1 MTGERRKV
9 ATASIRGKLIA
20 LTLTS
25 ILVPVFTVL
34 IFVAEREIGQIRAD
48 MLAESALMG
57 SVVAD
62 YGAAALAFD
71 ERAAAEQALQA
82 LGRHKFFRDAALYD
96 THGQLFASFA
106 RGERDLLPPPA
117 DVAGAASGTTIDGDR
132 ITVVR
137 PVDHNDAR
145 FGTLVLHTEAAPLTA
160 RVHAYLWGLLWLVVG
175 VIAAS
180 VLLAAALER
189 IISKRLAKLADIARK
204 IAQSADY
211 TVRADDD
218 GGDEIGQLADA
229 FNHMLHEIGHR
240 QEQARQAV
248 RVRDEFLS
256 VASHELKTPLTSLK
270 LQVQSLIEMP
280 PTIADRL
287 EAKRVASSFA
297 LTERQV
303 RRLERL
309 INNLLDVSRI
319 AVGRFGLQLEDTDL
333 SACIR
338 DVAAQLS
345 AELARSGSTLTLNLP
360 DTALGRW
367 DPLRLEQVVVNLM
380 TNAVKYGEGKP
391 IDVTLELDEHKA
403 RLRVRDHGIGV
414 AAADHTRIFGRF
426 ERAVS
431 LNYGGLGLG
440 LYITRQIVLAHG
452 GTIHV
457 DSSLGAGSTFTV
469 EIDRAGPQETPAA
482 NDTRAINAIN
492 EPGEPS

>member
-1 MTGERRKV
+1 
-9 ATASIRGKLIA
+9 
-20 LTLTS
+20 
-25 ILVPVFTVL
+25 F
-34 IFVAEREIGQIRAD
+34 FV
-48 MLAESALMG
+48 
-57 SVVAD
+57 
-62 YGAAALAFD
+62 
-71 ERAAAEQALQA
+71 
-82 LGRHKFFRDAALYD
+82 DAALYD
-96 THGQLFASFA
+96 TKGVLFASFA
-106 RGERDLLPPPA
+106 SGGAHDLLPPPA
-117 DVAGAASGTTIDGDR
+117 DVAQAAAGTTIDGDR

-137 PVDHNDAR
+137 PVAHGHAR
-145 FGTLVLHTEAAPLTA
+145 FGTLVLHTAAAPLTR
-160 RVHAYLWGLLWLVVG
+160 RVHAYLWGLLWLVIG

-180 VLLAAALER
+180 VFLAAALER
-189 IISKRLAKLADIARK
+189 IISRRLGKLADMARK

-211 TVRADDD
+211 GVRADDA

-229 FNHMLHEIGHR
+229 FNHMLQEIGHR

-319 AVGRFGLQLEDTDL
+319 AVGRFGLQLEDADL
-333 SACIR
+333 SASIR

-345 AELARSGSTLTLNLP
+345 AELARSGSTLTLHLP
-360 DTALGRW
+360 DTALGHW

-391 IDVTLELDEHKA
+391 IDVTLELDERKA
-403 RLRVRDHGIGV
+403 RLMVRDHGIGV
-414 AAADHTRIFGRF
+414 AAADHERIFGRF

-452 GTIHV
+452 GTIRV
-457 DSSLGAGSTFTV
+457 DSKLGDGSTFIV
-469 EIDRAGPQETPAA
+469 ELDRAGPTETPAA
-482 NDTRAINAIN
+482 NDNGAVDKGGA
-492 EPGEPS
+492 P

>member
-1 MTGERRKV
+1 MTSARHKPG
-9 ATASIRGKLIA
+9 ATSIRGKLIA
-20 LTLTS
+20 LTLAS

-34 IFVAEREIGQIRAD
+34 FFVADREIGQIRAD

-82 LGRHKFFRDAALYD
+82 LGRHQFFRDAALYD

-106 RGERDLLPPPA
+106 RGDARAPLSPPP
-117 DVAGAASGTTIDGDR
+117 DVAHAAAATTIDGDR

-137 PVDHNDAR
+137 SVDHSDAR
-145 FGTLVLHTEAAPLTA
+145 FGTLVLHTAAAPLTA

-175 VIAAS
+175 VILAS
-180 VLLAAALER
+180 VFLAAALER
-189 IISKRLAKLADIARK
+189 IISRRLGKLADIARK

-211 TVRADDD
+211 GVRADDD

-229 FNHMLHEIGHR
+229 FNHMLQEIGHR

-319 AVGRFGLQLEDTDL
+319 AVGRFGLQLEDADL
-333 SACIR
+333 SASIR

-345 AELARSGSTLTLNLP
+345 AELARSGSTLSLHLP

-391 IDVTLELDEHKA
+391 IDVTLELDDRKA

-414 AAADHTRIFGRF
+414 AEADHERIFGRF

-452 GTIHV
+452 GTIQV
-457 DSSLGAGSTFTV
+457 ASKLGEGSTFTV
-469 EIDRAGPQETPAA
+469 EIDRAGPPETPAA
-482 NDTRAINAIN
+482 NDSDDKRGA
-492 EPGEPS
+492 P